1 MYNLTMSKE
10 THTYTNGEI
19 TVLWQPKLCTHS
31 GVCARGLA
39 QVFKP
44 RERPWIQLEQAT
56 TEEIK
61 AQVDKCPS
69 GAISWFPN
77 EDQ

>member
-1 MYNLTMSKE
+1 MSKE
-10 THTYTNGEI
+10 THTYTNDEI
-19 TVLWQPKLCTHS
+19 TVLWQPKLCIHS
-31 GVCARGLA
+31 GICARGLS